1 MKKYIKFL
9 FLIFCLQS
17 FSQNVNFDT
26 FFEYKGT
33 KTGVINYFFLNSLNS
48 NYYFSGHNFN
58 DAKIM
63 GSLIDKASRK
73 YHLYYLKNLSDSIS
87 FEYFVSDSLTEKS
100 KHTYK
105 SYYFEYK
112 EEVIDSAKTKLSF
125 FGYKN
130 KDKKKILRTVEI
142 ITIKSNL
149 KYDFDFINSVSHG
162 LFQNSN
168 IEILTDL
175 PISIK
180 IFDGRNKLF
189 EEIYLIT
196 NKNIIAQVPLPKTE
210 VYSN

>member
-1 MKKYIKFL
+1 M
-9 FLIFCLQS
+9 
-17 FSQNVNFDT
+17 NT
-26 FFEYKGT
+26 
-33 KTGVINYFFLNSLNS
+33 LNS

-58 DAKIM
+58 DDKIM
-63 GSLIDKASRK
+63 GSLIDEVSRK
-73 YHLYYLKNLSDSIS
+73 SHWYYLKNHSNSIC
-87 FEYFVSDSLTEKS
+87 FEYFLTDSLTKKS
-100 KHTYK
+100 KHTFK
-105 SYYFEYK
+105 SYYFEFK
-112 EEVIDSAKTKLSF
+112 EEIIDSVNTKLSF

-130 KDKKKILRTVEI
+130 KDKKKILSTVEI

-162 LFQNSN
+162 LFLNSN

-196 NKNIIAQVPLPKTE
+196 NKNIITRVPLPKTE